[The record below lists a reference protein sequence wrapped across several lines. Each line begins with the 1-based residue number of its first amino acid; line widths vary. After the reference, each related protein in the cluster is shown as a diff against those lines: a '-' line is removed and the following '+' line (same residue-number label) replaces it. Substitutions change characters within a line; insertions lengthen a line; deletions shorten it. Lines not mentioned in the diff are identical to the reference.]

1 MKQELCR
8 RCGDELEVNKKCNVC
23 NKENQFYCHTCG
35 YLTEEQLHLQCILIG
50 MDSLLLSGNV
60 QK

>member
-23 NKENQFYCHTCG
+23 NKENQFYCHRCG
-35 YLTEEQLHLQCILIG
+35 YLTEEQLHLQCILIS